1 VHRHRAGGGGD
12 TPRASPPAVSS
23 WDMDLAKGG
32 ATLVV
37 VTEGVGEGVGSRRRG
52 RGGDTTFGGRTGGT

>member
-1 VHRHRAGGGGD
+1 
-12 TPRASPPAVSS
+12 
-23 WDMDLAKGG
+23 MDLAKGG